1 MATNGM
7 NQNASSAEETGTGG
21 TPAGAAGNGRKPR
34 LADRLRCQLEEE
46 IATGTLP
53 GGTRLDETGLARRF
67 GVSRTPVREA
77 LSSLASAGLVET
89 RPRQGAVVAGL
100 SLSDLVQM
108 FEVMAELE
116 ALCTRLA
123 ARRMTEAERQQ
134 LERTLHACFEAADP
148 TRPNDYYEAN
158 LAFHEAIYAGS
169 HNPYL
174 AEQTRH
180 LRNRLQPYRRTQLTG
195 PGRIETSC
203 REHAEIVEAIR
214 QADAISAEGAMRRH
228 VTIQADTF
236 AELAARL
243 PHRTAAV
250 DDA

>member
-1 MATNGM
+1 MALSGM
-7 NQNASSAEETGTGG
+7 NDNATSTAETPGG
-21 TPAGAAGNGRKPR
+21 AKAATTDGQGRKPR

-46 IATGTLP
+46 IATGKLP

-89 RPRQGAVVAGL
+89 RPRQGAIVAGL
-100 SLSDLVQM
+100 SLSDLIQM

-123 ARRMTEAERQQ
+123 ARRMTESERQQ
-134 LERTLHACFEAADP
+134 LEQTLHACFEAADP

-169 HNPYL
+169 HNTYL
-174 AEQTRH
+174 AEQTRQ

-243 PHRTAAV
+243 PQRTAAV

>member
-1 MATNGM
+1 MAVNGM
-7 NQNASSAEETGTGG
+7 DWNAASTGG
-21 TPAGAAGNGRKPR
+21 SASEANTAGGAGRKPR

-46 IATGTLP
+46 IATGKLP

-89 RPRQGAVVAGL
+89 RPRQGAIVAGL
-100 SLSDLVQM
+100 SLGDLIQM

-123 ARRMTEAERQQ
+123 ARRMTEAERQR
-134 LERTLHACFEAADP
+134 LEQTLHACFEAADP
-148 TRPNDYYEAN
+148 GRPNDYYEAN

-174 AEQTRH
+174 AEQTRQ

-243 PHRTAAV
+243 PESPAAV
-250 DDA
+250 DNA

>member
-1 MATNGM
+1 MNDNAT
-7 NQNASSAEETGTGG
+7 STAETPGG
-21 TPAGAAGNGRKPR
+21 AKAATTAGQGRKPR

-46 IATGTLP
+46 IATGKLP

-89 RPRQGAVVAGL
+89 RPRQGAIVAGL
-100 SLSDLVQM
+100 SLSDLIQM

-123 ARRMTEAERQQ
+123 ARRMTESERQQ
-134 LERTLHACFEAADP
+134 LEQTLHTCFEAADP

-174 AEQTRH
+174 ADQTRQ

-214 QADAISAEGAMRRH
+214 QADAITAEGAMRRH

-243 PHRTAAV
+243 PQRTAAV

>member
-1 MATNGM
+1 MATNAT
-7 NQNASSAEETGTGG
+7 ASSTD
-21 TPAGAAGNGRKPR
+21 GAAPAAHATPGSRRKPR

-46 IATGTLP
+46 IATGALP
-53 GGTRLDETGLARRF
+53 GGTRLDETGLAKRF

-77 LSSLASAGLVET
+77 LSGLASAGLVET

-100 SLSDLVQM
+100 SLGDLVQM

-123 ARRMTEAERQQ
+123 ARRMSERERAH
-134 LERTLHACFEAADP
+134 LEETLKACTDAADP
-148 TRPNDYYEAN
+148 AKPNEYYDAN

-169 HNPYL
+169 HNAYL
-174 AEQTRH
+174 AEQTRS

-195 PGRIETSC
+195 PGRIATSC

-214 QADAISAEGAMRRH
+214 NADAISAEGAMRRH

-236 AELAARL
+236 AELAATL
-243 PHRTAAV
+243 PARAAG
-250 DDA
+250 AEGA

>member
-1 MATNGM
+1 MGVKRTNAAT
-7 NQNASSAEETGTGG
+7 ASADGVMPEAGKAATGR
-21 TPAGAAGNGRKPR
+21 PGRKPR
-34 LADRLRCQLEEE
+34 LADRLRWQLEEE
-46 IATGTLP
+46 IATGRLP
-53 GGTRLDETGLARRF
+53 GGMRLDESGLARRF

-77 LSSLASAGLVET
+77 LGSLASAGLVET

-100 SLSDLVQM
+100 SLGDLIQM

-123 ARRMTEAERQQ
+123 ARRMTEAERRH
-134 LERTLHACFEAADP
+134 LEGTLHACFDAADP
-148 TRPNDYYEAN
+148 SRPNDYYEAN

-174 AEQTRH
+174 AEQTRQ

-214 QADAISAEGAMRRH
+214 HADAISAEGAMRRH

-236 AELAARL
+236 AELAAHL
-243 PHRTAAV
+243 PHGRAAV
-250 DDA
+250 DGA

>member
-1 MATNGM
+1 MALQGI
-7 NQNASSAEETGTGG
+7 NANAASRDDDAAVEDGT
-21 TPAGAAGNGRKPR
+21 AAAGRGRKPR
-34 LADRLRCQLEEE
+34 LADRLRCQIEEE
-46 IATGTLP
+46 IATGKLA

-89 RPRQGAVVAGL
+89 RPRQGAIVAGL
-100 SLSDLVQM
+100 SLSDLIQM

-123 ARRMTEAERQQ
+123 ARRMTEAERER
-134 LERTLHACFEAADP
+134 LEATLHACFEAADP
-148 TRPNDYYEAN
+148 SRPNDYYEAN

-174 AEQTRH
+174 ADQTRQ

-243 PHRTAAV
+243 PQRQAA

>member
-1 MATNGM
+1 
-7 NQNASSAEETGTGG
+7 
-21 TPAGAAGNGRKPR
+21 
-34 LADRLRCQLEEE
+34 
-46 IATGTLP
+46 
-53 GGTRLDETGLARRF
+53 
-67 GVSRTPVREA
+67 
-77 LSSLASAGLVET
+77 
-89 RPRQGAVVAGL
+89 
-100 SLSDLVQM
+100 
-108 FEVMAELE
+108 MAELE

-123 ARRMTEAERQQ
+123 ARRMTAGERETLEA
-134 LERTLHACFEAADP
+134 TLHACFEAADP
-148 TRPNDYYEAN
+148 TRPNAYYEAN

-174 AEQTRH
+174 AERTRH

-236 AELAARL
+236 AELAGRL
-243 PHRTAAV
+243 PQQPAAA

>member
-1 MATNGM
+1 MALN
-7 NQNASSAEETGTGG
+7 G
-21 TPAGAAGNGRKPR
+21 TPASSTPAARSRVRTTSRAGGQSRKPR

-46 IATGTLP
+46 IATGQLP
-53 GGTRLDETGLARRF
+53 GGTRLDETGLAQRF

-89 RPRQGAVVAGL
+89 RPRQGAIVAGL
-100 SLSDLVQM
+100 SLGDLIQM

-123 ARRMTEAERQQ
+123 ARRMSEAEREQ
-134 LERTLHACFEAADP
+134 LEQTLSDCFDAADP
-148 TRPNDYYEAN
+148 ARPNDYYEAN

-169 HNPYL
+169 HNTYL
-174 AEQTRH
+174 AEQTRQ

-228 VTIQADTF
+228 VTIQADAF
-236 AELAARL
+236 AELAARM
-243 PHRTAAV
+243 PQRAQAV
-250 DDA
+250 DNA

>member
-1 MATNGM
+1 MQDKPAT
-7 NQNASSAEETGTGG
+7 A
-21 TPAGAAGNGRKPR
+21 PRGRKPR

-46 IATGTLP
+46 IATGQLA
-53 GGTRLDETGLARRF
+53 GGTRLDEAGLAKRF

-100 SLSDLVQM
+100 SLSDLIQM

-123 ARRMTEAERQQ
+123 ARRMTEAERTQ
-134 LERTLHACFEAADP
+134 LEQTLQACIDAADP
-148 TRPNDYYEAN
+148 ARPNDYYDAN

-169 HNPYL
+169 HNAYL
-174 AEQTRH
+174 AEQTRQ
-180 LRNRLQPYRRTQLTG
+180 LRNRLQPYRRTQLAG
-195 PGRIETSC
+195 LGRIETSC
-203 REHAEIVEAIR
+203 REHAEIVDAIR

-236 AELAARL
+236 AELAAHS
-243 PHRTAAV
+243 PEQRTAV
-250 DDA
+250 DSA